1 MPSEP
6 KSVSAE
12 SSRYSVLTLAAA
24 GLIACVLADMVHEA
38 LGHGVASLLTG
49 DRILHFSSVG
59 VQNETANR
67 FVSAAGTSANLIV
80 GALALLLF
88 RPVKQLTAFS
98 YFLWLFGAFNL
109 FNAGYFVVSAI
120 LNSGDWANVIA
131 GLSPPLVWRSA
142 MGVAGAA
149 LYVLS
154 VRWVAGSL
162 GRLADAGDITA
173 SDLPRLVWPAY
184 IAGGVVMT
192 AASIFNPYSPSL
204 ILLSGAGAS
213 FGLNAGLLFVPG
225 LVGGRMADGR
235 AAKNSSAGS
244 AVPMSYAW
252 VAVAIVIAAIFIA
265 VLGPGVRFVK

>member
-6 KSVSAE
+6 TSPSAE
-12 SSRYSVLTLAAA
+12 PSRYNVLTLAAS

-38 LGHGVASLLTG
+38 VGHGIASLLTG
-49 DRILHFSSVG
+49 DRILFFSSVG
-59 VQNETANR
+59 VQSETANR
-67 FVSAAGTSANLIV
+67 FVSAAGTSANLMV

-88 RPVKQLTAFS
+88 RPVKKLTAFS

-131 GLSPPLVWRSA
+131 GLTPPIVWRCA
-142 MGVAGAA
+142 MGFAGAA

-154 VRWVAGSL
+154 VRWVASSL
-162 GRLADAGDITA
+162 GRLAGLGEVAA
-173 SDLPRLVWPAY
+173 ADLPRLIWPAY
-184 IAGGVVMT
+184 IAGGLVMT
-192 AASIFNPYSPSL
+192 AASVFNPYSPSL

-225 LVGGRMADGR
+225 MLSGR
-235 AAKNSSAGS
+235 AAKNPSRGS
-244 AVPMSYAW
+244 NVPVSYAW
-252 VAVAIVIAAIFIA
+252 IAVAFVVAGIFIA
-265 VLGPGVRFVK
+265 VLGPGIKVAR